1 MIISNIY
8 RSSYKRPL
16 LSFYLLTQKSKNPLF
31 FRSNVSRNIEMLKNL
46 GIFWKSYSSNST
58 VKNNVLSYFT
68 RSKLFSEKLK
78 YLMKR
83 YGATAA
89 SVYLVI
95 SIIDFGFSWGAV
107 KSLGSTAI
115 GFYEK
120 ILLEIEHRTG
130 WQLKHSMTSLE
141 TNKKSMENESPNI
154 WTQIAIAYGIHKL
167 LILVRVPLTA
177 AFTPPLVKILN
188 QKGWSIGRLKK

>member
-1 MIISNIY
+1 MNIY
-8 RSSYKRPL
+8 DE
-16 LSFYLLTQKSKNPLF
+16 
-31 FRSNVSRNIEMLKNL
+31 IEIEDFTFDAELEIYHYPCPCGDRFEISLNDLKE
-46 GIFWKSYSSNST
+46 GETIAYCPSCS
-58 VKNNVLSYFT
+58 
-68 RSKLFSEKLK
+68 
-78 YLMKR
+78 LMIRVIYDQDKFVENDEELCSQPTSR